1 MFCSKQSWKNYVK
14 FDRTGEGYSLFSF
27 HLNNNFSRL
36 LDLFFIYVRIYLK
49 SYRLV
54 VIWYFFQTA
63 FKQLF
68 SFHHF
73 PLDLILRFQ

>member
-54 VIWYFFQTA
+54 VIWYFS
-63 FKQLF
+63 KPPSSN
-68 SFHHF
+68 SFPSITFHW
-73 PLDLILRFQ
+73 I